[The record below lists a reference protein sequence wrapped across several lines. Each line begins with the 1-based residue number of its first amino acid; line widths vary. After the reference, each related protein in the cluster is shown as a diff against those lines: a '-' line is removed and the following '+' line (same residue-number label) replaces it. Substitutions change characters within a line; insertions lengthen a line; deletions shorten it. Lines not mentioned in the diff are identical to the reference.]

1 MRKLITILLSSLLLV
16 AAACGDD
23 DGGDGDGGLSSAEQK
38 YVDAAMAQFDPE
50 EAEPLTEPEAR
61 CVVSSMVTSLGV
73 DRLEELGI
81 TPETFGSEDGAPFP
95 ENLTE
100 AEAEG
105 VVDGFDEC
113 LDLGALFAESMAQD
127 DTLDDETK
135 QCLADA
141 FDSDT
146 VRRLFVTMLSQGE
159 DALTE
164 DPELL
169 QDIMGVFTQCPGAL
183 GGG

>member
-1 MRKLITILLSSLLLV
+1 MRKLTSIALSSMLFL

-23 DGGDGDGGLSSAEQK
+23 DGGSGSDLSSEEQE

-50 EAEPLTEPEAR
+50 QAEPLTEEEAR
-61 CVVSSMVTSLGV
+61 CVVSSMVSGLGV

-100 AEAEG
+100 AEANQ

-127 DTLDDETK
+127 DTLDEETK
-135 QCLADA
+135 ECLADA
-141 FDSDT
+141 FDAST
-146 VRRLFVTMLSQGE
+146 VRRLFVTMLTEGE
-159 DALTE
+159 DALAE
-164 DPELL
+164 DPELIEDL
-169 QDIMGVFTQCPGAL
+169 MGVFSECPGAL
-183 GGG
+183 DG